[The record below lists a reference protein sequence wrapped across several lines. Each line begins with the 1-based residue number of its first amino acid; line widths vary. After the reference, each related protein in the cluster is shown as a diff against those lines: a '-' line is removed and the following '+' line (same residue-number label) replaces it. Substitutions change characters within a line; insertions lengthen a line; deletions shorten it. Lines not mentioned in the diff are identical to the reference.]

1 MRVIVDL
8 DPRDVWRIQE
18 QAERQGVLPG
28 DVLRRDL
35 DKMRRRLD
43 VTRRVK
49 DMTERGFCDADIAER
64 LGYTVG
70 RIAEIRR
77 GLSLPANRRYRS
89 SSERKTA

>member
-1 MRVIVDL
+1 MRVMVDL

-18 QAERQGVLPG
+18 KAERLGTTPG

-35 DKMRRRLD
+35 DRMRRRLD

-49 DMTERGFCDADIAER
+49 EMTERGFCDADMAAQ
-64 LGYTVG
+64 LGYTPG

-77 GLSLPANRRYRS
+77 GLGLPANRRYR
-89 SSERKTA
+89 RTP